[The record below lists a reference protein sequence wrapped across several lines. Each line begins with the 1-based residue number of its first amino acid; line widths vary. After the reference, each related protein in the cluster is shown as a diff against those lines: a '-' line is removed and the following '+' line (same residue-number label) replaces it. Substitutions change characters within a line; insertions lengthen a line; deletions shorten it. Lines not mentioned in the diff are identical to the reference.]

1 MHSTNE
7 HWSRAMTFEDY
18 ADRCAPAF
26 ALLSTAYL
34 GIRIGIALILT

>member
-1 MHSTNE
+1 
-7 HWSRAMTFEDY
+7 MTFEDY